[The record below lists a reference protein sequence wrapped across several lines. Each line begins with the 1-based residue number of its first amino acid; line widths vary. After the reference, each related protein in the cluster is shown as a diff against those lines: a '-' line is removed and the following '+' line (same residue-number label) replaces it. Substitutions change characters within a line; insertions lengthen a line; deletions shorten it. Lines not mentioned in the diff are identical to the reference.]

1 MSNESNY
8 YQIILAY
15 EIPFNVLD
23 PKDEHGVRARNILY
37 EKLNIIPD
45 RYERFYLK
53 LNLHQLKDTLN
64 FLVIYSAFFRSTSG
78 LPMSEYVEARE
89 LKDTIKKELEDFFD
103 SVDCEYKQLNIKSL
117 L

>member
-1 MSNESNY
+1 MANESNY
-8 YQIILAY
+8 YQNIRAY

-23 PKDEHGVRARNILY
+23 SEDEHAAQARNVLY
-37 EKLNIIPD
+37 EKLNVIPD

-64 FLVIYSAFFRSTSG
+64 YLVIYSAFFRSTSG
-78 LPMSEYVEARE
+78 LPMSEYVEARD
-89 LKDTIKKELEDFFD
+89 LKDNIKKELEDFFD
-103 SVDCEYKQLNIKSL
+103 STDCEYKQLNIKSL